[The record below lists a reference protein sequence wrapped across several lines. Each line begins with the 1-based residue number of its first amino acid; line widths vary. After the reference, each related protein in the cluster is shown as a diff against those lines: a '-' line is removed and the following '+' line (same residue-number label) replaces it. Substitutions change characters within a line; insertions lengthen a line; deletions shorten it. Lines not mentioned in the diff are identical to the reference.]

1 MTCIFSCTSQVSYID
16 ITCIL
21 HVFLQGADTNLKC
34 HWTDM
39 NALHYAIFFDCNDVV
54 DRLCE
59 HNPGSKKN
67 GEYYTFRNDLLN

>member
-1 MTCIFSCTSQVSYID
+1 MY

-21 HVFLQGADTNLKC
+21 HVFLQGADTDLKC

-39 NALHYAIFFDCNDVV
+39 NAIHYAVFFDCDDVV

-59 HNPGSKKN
+59 HNPGTSIMESIIILGIIYCINK
-67 GEYYTFRNDLLN
+67 